1 MRPRSARLASGTES
15 RVEEDLCRQPPLV
28 HGGIGSEG
36 PVRTLRQG
44 ALGRGHH
51 RPRDRPL
58 ARLRLHRDGRRRR
71 RERDR
76 AAERPRVRPA
86 HAARERGPGPRRRPP
101 RPARWGRRRRRRS
114 RRPLVGREGRGAVRW
129 LREPLV
135 HFLLLG
141 AGIFALASLVGDRA
155 GGPEGR
161 IRLGPADVELLRQ
174 GFERTW
180 RRPPTPAELAGL
192 VEERVREEVYYR
204 EALALGLDRDDTI
217 VRRRLRQK
225 LEFLAEDRAVSPPT
239 DADLEAW
246 LRANPARFR
255 NEPRV
260 RFEQVFLSRDRRG
273 ERLRAD
279 AEALLA
285 RLRADARGADPAGAR
300 GADPA
305 GAGSADPAA
314 LGDPLPLP
322 AGGGEFSQSELAAR
336 FGSEFAGRV
345 FELEPGGW
353 QGPIDSAFGAHLVL
367 VRERSPGR
375 EPALAEVREAVS
387 RAWIAEARSRARE
400 ELYRELRARYDVE
413 IELPTAPGV
422 GAAAAATP

>member
-141 AGIFALASLVGDRA
+141 AGIFALASLVGDPA
-155 GGPEGR
+155 GGRAER
-161 IRLGPADVELLRQ
+161 IRLGPAEVELLRQ

-246 LRANPARFR
+246 LRASPGRFR
-255 NEPRV
+255 IEPRV

-273 ERLRAD
+273 DRLRAD

-285 RLRADARGADPAGAR
+285 GLR
-300 GADPA
+300 A
-305 GAGSADPAA
+305 GAGGADPAA
-314 LGDPLPLP
+314 LGDPIPLP
-322 AGGGEFSQSELAAR
+322 TGPGDLSQAEVAAR
-336 FGSEFAGRV
+336 YGAEFAGRV

-353 QGPIDSAFGAHLVL
+353 QGPIDSAYGAHLVL
-367 VRERSPGR
+367 VRARSPGR
-375 EPALAEVREAVS
+375 EPALAEVRDAVS
-387 RAWIAEARSRARE
+387 RAWVAEARGRARE
-400 ELYRELRARYDVE
+400 ELHRELRARYDVRV
-413 IELPTAPGV
+413 ELPPAPAGV
-422 GAAAAATP
+422 GAAAAAAR